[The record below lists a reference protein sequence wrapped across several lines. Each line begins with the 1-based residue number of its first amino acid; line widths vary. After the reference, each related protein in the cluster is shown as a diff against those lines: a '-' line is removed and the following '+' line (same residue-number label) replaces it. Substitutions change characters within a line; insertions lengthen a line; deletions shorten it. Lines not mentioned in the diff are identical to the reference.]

1 MADSFVQVPPDSTGK
16 QIATNEVGG
25 KQYRVVNL
33 ADDAGNA
40 VSPLTNSQLR
50 ASAGQYLWIARRCQR
65 NASAH
70 FISDS
75 KT

>member
-50 ASAGQYLWIARRCQR
+50 ASAVPVSMD
-65 NASAH
+65 SAPLPKKCKRA
-70 FISDS
+70 FY
-75 KT
+75 